1 MLIREAFLA
10 MAEHGL
16 AEAWRKVSTKQ
27 EDKEFANQK
36 NKGEGKLPL
45 SRGIQD
51 YLYNMRLIKIA
62 LYEVGQDK
70 KELQDFDGW
79 PILPWTRGHTDFDTT
94 PKLNT

>member
-1 MLIREAFLA
+1 MEEGFNQI
-10 MAEHGL
+10 G
-16 AEAWRKVSTKQ
+16 
-27 EDKEFANQK
+27 KEFANQK

-70 KELQDFDGW
+70 KEL
-79 PILPWTRGHTDFDTT
+79 
-94 PKLNT
+94 